1 MIDQQSCGTQTYPLV
16 DNKSCITA
24 SVCTQTDLKSP
35 SPSPVT
41 KAAPAKKPTKQTIST
56 KEETHLL
63 STIRGMRV
71 DLAIKEKALQRLTR
85 ELDECKK
92 TIKKLQKENES
103 TTKYARQ
110 MWNVTKIKPTTFVSG
125 TRSDKT
131 SKKPYDPAQFTDK
144 SSSPSAVQLQEKIK
158 LLEMDYKSLHDKRL
172 QDVSHAYFWTF
183 FVLLSVKI
191 NLIEISVENA
201 TVGSWTWGLCK

>member
-1 MIDQQSCGTQTYPLV
+1 
-16 DNKSCITA
+16 
-24 SVCTQTDLKSP
+24 
-35 SPSPVT
+35 
-41 KAAPAKKPTKQTIST
+41 
-56 KEETHLL
+56 
-63 STIRGMRV
+63 
-71 DLAIKEKALQRLTR
+71 
-85 ELDECKK
+85 
-92 TIKKLQKENES
+92 
-103 TTKYARQ
+103 

-172 QDVSHAYFWTF
+172 QDVSHTYFWTF
-183 FVLLSVKI
+183 FVLLSVNI